1 MNTNVTQ
8 KEAKLGLIAQNWTK
22 YIFKKS
28 TEKKKTSNQRA
39 CVFWPQAHIEDTD
52 VGRDRHTVV

>member
-28 TEKKKTSNQRA
+28 TEKKRPVIRGPVYFDLKPTSKTQMWA
-39 CVFWPQAHIEDTD
+39 ETDTQ
-52 VGRDRHTVV
+52 